1 MRSHFRFAV
10 VLALTTACIAS
21 AKPPR
26 QWVVG
31 KVLDTNRARYFAGT
45 YNSANSTTNQQGSVS
60 GTANSTSIGDSTD
73 TRVNGTYSGTSTS
86 STSGYSVPIYRVYDN
101 LVIEGDDAV
110 YFTSEHLTWRWSKG
124 AHVSVN
130 ATVRYF
136 VDGRKLHVLD
146 EDGKEHT
153 IEIEKTIRK
162 IPPSNV
168 ATVPPQIEAA
178 QPQAVASPTAQV
190 SVTVDSIPAGADI
203 EIDGAFVAIHLR
215 LFLCRREAITYL
227 SRNVVSTSGK
237 GI

>member
-1 MRSHFRFAV
+1 
-10 VLALTTACIAS
+10 
-21 AKPPR
+21 
-26 QWVVG
+26 
-31 KVLDTNRARYFAGT
+31 
-45 YNSANSTTNQQGSVS
+45 
-60 GTANSTSIGDSTD
+60 
-73 TRVNGTYSGTSTS
+73 
-86 STSGYSVPIYRVYDN
+86 
-101 LVIEGDDAV
+101 VIEGDDAV

-203 EIDGAFVAIHLR
+203 EIDGAFVGNTPSTISLSPGSHNVSVKKRGFDEWKRNLNVTGGAIR
-215 LFLCRREAITYL
+215 LNAELTEA
-227 SRNVVSTSGK
+227 TSK
-237 GI
+237 